1 MVFYRQARFQI
12 LDQIMEK
19 MGGML
24 EQGQAQ
30 QLQAILRLHYPLV
43 YEAWMDLSGRSVLEL
58 LCDETNHAQS
68 IHINFQEI
76 DRLHGFNHDDTTGTK
91 IRHLQG
97 HRWHSSRASVD
108 CGQLPSV

>member
-1 MVFYRQARFQI
+1 MLLYRQARFQI

-43 YEAWMDLSGRSVLEL
+43 YEAWMDLSGRSVLEHA
-58 LCDETNHAQS
+58 LCGYNHAIQTTS
-68 IHINFQEI
+68 NF
-76 DRLHGFNHDDTTGTK
+76 
-91 IRHLQG
+91 
-97 HRWHSSRASVD
+97 
-108 CGQLPSV
+108 